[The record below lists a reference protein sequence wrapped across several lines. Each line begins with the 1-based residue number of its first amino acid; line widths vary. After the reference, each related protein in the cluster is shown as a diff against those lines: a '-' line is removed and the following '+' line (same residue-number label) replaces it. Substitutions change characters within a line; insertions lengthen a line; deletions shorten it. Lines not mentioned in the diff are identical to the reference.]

1 MNRDHRFYSGLYA
14 SAHAT
19 PHVRYALEALLFVMG
34 TAEIRAK
41 EDRQLF
47 YEQERSLWS
56 TNLNTTLKA
65 LEEWDAASD
74 DMSAQA
80 GSRPHRYGSERGAG
94 KQEGSST
101 AGV

>member
-1 MNRDHRFYSGLYA
+1 
-14 SAHAT
+14 
-19 PHVRYALEALLFVMG
+19 VRYALEALLFVMG

-41 EDRQLF
+41 EDRKLF

-65 LEEWDAASD
+65 LGEWDAASD

-80 GSRPHRYGSERGAG
+80 EAENTAAA
-94 KQEGSST
+94 KQERNAAKAT
-101 AGV
+101 AAA